1 MCLSVPAQVIE
12 MVDIDHAL
20 VDYGDGNR
28 RKVNVTL
35 IDVAVGEY
43 VLVHAGFA
51 IQRIDKEEAE
61 GTIDIFREMVE
72 GGHVSF
78 G

>member
-1 MCLSVPAQVIE
+1 MKRGMCLSVPAKVIE
-12 MVDIDHAL
+12 VTDTAHAV

-28 RKVNVTL
+28 RKVNISL

-61 GTIDIFREMVE
+61 ETIDIFREMVE
-72 GGHVSF
+72 R
-78 G
+78 